1 MRLRE
6 PNRNMLLLGTFT
18 LLSMAAA
25 GAVAVLDPASPP
37 ANAAVRP
44 APNQVPAPDLTPVR
58 IVGTP
63 FVPNTNPRQR

>member
-6 PNRNMLLLGTFT
+6 PNRNLLLLGAFT
-18 LLSMAAA
+18 LLSVAAA
-25 GAVAVLDPASPP
+25 GIVAVLDPVPPP

-44 APNQVPAPDLTPVR
+44 APNQAPAPDLTPVR

-63 FVPNTNPRQR
+63 FAPNTNPRQR